1 MKDKKDISPLTE
13 ALINTAFRSFINSY
27 AKVIDENKFQ
37 TKKENKHLIE
47 IKVPYIGD
55 FDEVGVIEIL
65 VKEGDTIEM
74 EQSLVTV
81 ESDKASMEIPSSH
94 AGVVK
99 EIKVKLGDKVSQGSV
114 VLLLEPIE
122 IQNDSSK
129 NDSPQTTSPDPSSL
143 WADIDHRPCRL
154 PKLEQTQLNDPEKG
168 LWELWGQPA
177 DVLKAQKIV
186 ARNPALDIREQAV
199 AIDFGTS
206 STVVAVDTPSG
217 ASKLLRIGVR
227 DFRQAIAGEDFE
239 NPTVLECL
247 DWPAFHEA
255 WTATACRPALDWDW
269 MRAAHEAQA
278 NWRDNPGDTAVLASI
293 LPRIKQWVLRQGQ
306 QQQQSWSDRQGHT
319 IDLPQHTERNP
330 VRGQWPQVSADD
342 PFDPVELYAWYL
354 GMAINWRGH
363 GIYLKYFLSFP
374 VKYALEVKNRILA
387 SFRRGLLRSLPAT
400 LLEAQPDVLHRF
412 TVEELAT
419 EPAAYA
425 AAALQHLN
433 IQPTDAGVPY
443 AVFDFGGGTSDFD
456 FGLLRWANDEED
468 AQGYERVFEHLDSS
482 GDNFLGGENLL
493 EHLVYA
499 SFCHNLDALR
509 PLGIQFV
516 CPLDA
521 QPFPGSEAFLAHT
534 QAAQTNTIML
544 AAKLRPF
551 LESDSAELPAQ
562 IKLDFIDSNHQKQ
575 ACELV
580 LDAQALDALLAQRI
594 RRGVEAFLACL
605 AQVQPDLP
613 AGSEVQVLLA
623 GNGCRSRHIRALVE
637 SESAAWQQMLAAAFG
652 DTPPPAITIHAPLP
666 IDPAQPY
673 APTAKTGVALGLLR
687 VVPGKNALLMNRV
700 HTAHGGQAPFGW
712 FAGRMRRGQ
721 FQHQVQPDS
730 PYGQWQALGP
740 LQQGVFYL
748 YTSASPRARSG
759 LAEGDAE
766 LRLHALQ
773 FPAAPAGARLF
784 ARPARPGVLELAC
797 AADAAELEA
806 EATPTLTTVQL
817 AQ

>member
-168 LWELWGQPA
+168 LWEFWGSDA
-177 DVLKAQKIV
+177 ETLAQWGIT
-186 ARNPALDIREQAV
+186 ARNPALDVQPWAV

-206 STVVAVDTPSG
+206 STVVAVETPTGGS
-217 ASKLLRIGVR
+217 ALLRIGVR
-227 DFRQAIAGEDFE
+227 DFFQSVEPAHFE

-255 WTATACRPALDWDW
+255 WSANACRPALDWDW

-278 NWRDNPGDTAVLASI
+278 NWRDNSGDTAVLASI
-293 LPRIKQWVLRQGQ
+293 LPRLKQWVLRQGQ

-330 VRGQWPQVSADD
+330 VRGQWPQVSAED

-354 GMAINWRGH
+354 GMAINWRGRGLH
-363 GIYLKYFLSFP
+363 LNYHLSFP
-374 VKYALEVKNRILA
+374 VKYPLEVKNRILA

-425 AAALQHLN
+425 AAALAHLGV
-433 IQPTDAGVPY
+433 QPTYAGMPY

-456 FGLLRWANDEED
+456 FGLLRWASEDEED
-468 AQGYERVFEHLDSS
+468 QHGCERVFEHLASS

-499 SFCHNLDALR
+499 TFRANLDELR
-509 PLGIQFV
+509 RARVQFTLPLN
-516 CPLDA
+516 A
-521 QPFPGSEAFLAHT
+521 QPFPGSEAFIART

-544 AAKLRPF
+544 AAQLRPF
-551 LESDSAELPAQ
+551 MESEDASLGSQ
-562 IKLDFIDSNHQKQ
+562 IRLDLLDINGNK
-575 ACELV
+575 APCELV
-580 LDAQALDALLAQRI
+580 LDPEALDALLAQRC
-594 RRGVEAFLACL
+594 RQGVEAFVAELAHI
-605 AQVQPDLP
+605 QDELP
-613 AGSEVQVLLA
+613 ADSEVQVLLA
-623 GNGCRSRHIRALVE
+623 GNGSRSRHIRALFDAE
-637 SESAAWQQMLAAAFG
+637 GELWPALLHTAFG
-652 DTPPPAITIHAPLP
+652 DAPPAITVHPPLP
-666 IDPAQPY
+666 MDASKPH

-687 VVPGKNALLMNRV
+687 VVPGRNTLLLNLV
-700 HTAHGGQAPFGW
+700 HTAHDGQAPFGW

-730 PYGQWQALGP
+730 PYGQWQDLGL
-740 LQQGVFYL
+740 LQQGRFHL
-748 YTSASPRARSG
+748 YTTASPRARSG

-773 FPAAPAGARLF
+773 FPAAPAGATLF